1 MRLLVTRP
9 EPEATRTAERLR
21 GLGHEPVV
29 APLLEVIFLD
39 PPQPAF
45 QPAAVLLTS
54 GNGLR
59 GLLRW
64 PVAANWFDIPVFA
77 VGDRTAE
84 AARQAGFSKVL
95 SADGDGDA
103 LATLAIAALAP
114 GATLHAGTL
123 LYPAAVDRAG
133 HWPERLIA
141 AGHTLSL
148 VEVYRMDPVGSLP
161 DSVVDDLHQRQI
173 DGVLLYSPRTA
184 KAFSQLVDGLDPR
197 PPVDHLSIY
206 TLSKNVASAL
216 TFGTAFIANEPTD
229 DALLAQIP
237 KSMGTSPSG
246 VR

>member
-9 EPEATRTAERLR
+9 EPEAMRTAERLR
-21 GLGHEPVV
+21 ALGHEPVT
-29 APLLEVIFLD
+29 APLLEAIFLD

-45 QPAAVLLTS
+45 QPRAILLTS

-95 SADGDGDA
+95 SANGDGNA
-103 LATLAIAALAP
+103 LATLAIAALAR
-114 GATLHAGTL
+114 GAALLAGTL

-133 HWPERLIA
+133 DWPERLIA

-148 VEVYRMDPVGSLP
+148 VEVYRMDPAASLP
-161 DSVVDDLHQRQI
+161 DSVVDDLHQRLI

-184 KAFSQLVDGLDPR
+184 KTFGQLVAGLDPQ
-197 PPVDHLSIY
+197 PPVDDLPIY
-206 TLSKNVASAL
+206 ALSKTVASML
-216 TFGTAFIANEPTD
+216 TFGTVFIAAEPTD

>member
-21 GLGHEPVV
+21 ALGHEPVM
-29 APLLEVIFLD
+29 APLLEAIFLD

-45 QPAAVLLTS
+45 QPAAILLTS

-64 PVAANWFDIPVFA
+64 SFPASWFDVPVFA

-84 AARQAGFSKVL
+84 AARDAGFSKVL
-95 SADGDGDA
+95 SANGDGDA
-103 LATLAIAALAP
+103 LATLAIATLAP
-114 GATLHAGTL
+114 GAGTL

-133 HWPERLIA
+133 NWPERLIA
-141 AGHTLSL
+141 GGHALFL
-148 VEVYRMDPVGSLP
+148 VEVYRMDPAANLP
-161 DSVVDDLHQRQI
+161 DSVANDLRQRRI

-184 KAFSQLVDGLDPR
+184 KTFVQLVAGLNPQ
-197 PPVDHLSIY
+197 PPVDDLPIY
-206 TLSKNVASAL
+206 TLSETIASML
-216 TFGTAFIANEPTD
+216 TFGAVFIAAEPTD

-237 KSMGTSPSG
+237 KGMGTSPSG

>member
-21 GLGHEPVV
+21 ALGHEPVM
-29 APLLEVIFLD
+29 APLLEAIFLD

-45 QPAAVLLTS
+45 QPAAILLTS

-64 PVAANWFDIPVFA
+64 SFPASWLDIPVFA

-84 AARQAGFSKVL
+84 AARDAGFSKVL
-95 SADGDGDA
+95 SANGDGDA

-114 GATLHAGTL
+114 GAGTL

-133 HWPERLIA
+133 NWPERLIA
-141 AGHTLSL
+141 AGHALSL
-148 VEVYRMDPVGSLP
+148 VEVYRMDPATRLP
-161 DSVVDDLHQRQI
+161 DSVANDLRQRRI

-184 KAFSQLVDGLDPR
+184 KTFVQLVAGLNPQ
-197 PPVDHLSIY
+197 PPVDDLPIY
-206 TLSKNVASAL
+206 TLSETIASML
-216 TFGTAFIANEPTD
+216 TFGTVFIAAEPTD

-237 KSMGTSPSG
+237 KGMGTSPSG

>member
-9 EPEATRTAERLR
+9 EPEAARTAERLR
-21 GLGHEPVV
+21 ALGHEPVV
-29 APLLEVIFLD
+29 APLLEARFLD
-39 PPQPAF
+39 PAPPAF
-45 QPAAVLLTS
+45 LPAAILLTS

-64 PVAANWFDIPVFA
+64 SGARDWLDIPVLA
-77 VGDRTAE
+77 VGARTAE
-84 AARQAGFSKVL
+84 SARAAGFMDVR

-103 LATLAIAALAP
+103 LASLAIASLDP
-114 GATLHAGTL
+114 EAGTI

-141 AGHTLSL
+141 AAFTLSL
-148 VEVYRMDPVGSLP
+148 VETYRMDPVAGLP
-161 DSVVDDLHQRQI
+161 DPVIADLREGKF

-184 KAFSQLVDGLDPR
+184 KTFAQLVGGLDPQ
-197 PPVDHLSIY
+197 PPLDHLSIY
-206 TLSKNVASAL
+206 ALSPNVASAL
-216 TFGTAFIANEPTD
+216 TFGTAFIAHEPTD
-229 DALLAQIP
+229 DALLALIP

>member
-21 GLGHEPVV
+21 ALGHEPVM
-29 APLLEVIFLD
+29 APLLETQFLD
-39 PPQPAF
+39 PPAPRF
-45 QPAAVLLTS
+45 RPAAILLTS

-64 PVAANWFDIPVFA
+64 PESRGWIDAPVLA

-84 AARQAGFSKVL
+84 AARAAGFTDVG
-95 SADGDGDA
+95 SADGDGEA
-103 LATLAIAALAP
+103 LASLAIESLDP
-114 GATLHAGTL
+114 NNGTL

-141 AGHTLSL
+141 AGFTLSL
-148 VEVYRMDPVGSLP
+148 VETYRMDPVARLP
-161 DSVVDDLHQRQI
+161 NRVEDDLHQGRI
-173 DGVLLYSPRTA
+173 DGILLYSPRTA
-184 KAFSQLVDGLDPR
+184 KTFVELVGRLDPQ
-197 PPVDHLSIY
+197 PLLDHLSIY
-206 TLSKNVASAL
+206 ALSPNVACAL
-216 TFGTAFIANEPTD
+216 TFGTAFIASEPTD
-229 DALLAQIP
+229 DALLALIP

>member
-21 GLGHEPVV
+21 TLGHEPVM
-29 APLLEVIFLD
+29 APLLETVFLD

-45 QPAAVLLTS
+45 QPAAILLTS

-84 AARQAGFSKVL
+84 AARHAGFSKVL
-95 SADGDGDA
+95 SANGDGDA
-103 LATLAIAALAP
+103 LASLAIAALAP
-114 GATLHAGTL
+114 DAGTL

-133 HWPERLIA
+133 NWPERLIA
-141 AGHTLSL
+141 AGHALSL
-148 VEVYRMDPVGSLP
+148 VEVYRMDPATSLA
-161 DSVVDDLHQRQI
+161 DWLAYDLHQRRI
-173 DGVLLYSPRTA
+173 DGVLLYSSRTA
-184 KAFSQLVDGLDPR
+184 KTFSQLVAGLEPQ
-197 PPVDHLSIY
+197 PPVDDLPIYALSAA
-206 TLSKNVASAL
+206 VASVL
-216 TFGTAFIANEPTD
+216 TFGRVFIAAEPTD
-229 DALLAQIP
+229 DALLAQIS